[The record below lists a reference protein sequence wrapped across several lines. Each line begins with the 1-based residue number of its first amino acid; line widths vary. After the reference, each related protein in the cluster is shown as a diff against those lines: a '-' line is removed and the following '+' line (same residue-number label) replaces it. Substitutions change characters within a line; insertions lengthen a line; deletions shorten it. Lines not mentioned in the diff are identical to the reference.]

1 MQKAGIFLCDQSIN
15 KKMENDD
22 IKNNRQN
29 VNDEFIHR
37 HHRHNRI
44 WSGLILI
51 GIGGVLIAQKL
62 GAYIPDWILS
72 WHMLLIV
79 IGLFI
84 LVRSNFKNAGGFIM
98 MLVGAAFLL
107 TDVIPSVNVHDFIW
121 PGVLIIIGLGFILRP
136 RVPVSRKK
144 WEKWKDYKWE
154 HYTQPEYVQPEP
166 VPADVRDSSEFV
178 EINAVFGGVKKIV
191 LSKNFRGGE
200 INTFMG
206 GAEINL
212 QQADVKQPVTLEVNN
227 VFGGTKIIIPSN
239 WDIKNEVTAVFGG
252 VEDKRNINL
261 PTPDVSKSLILRGTC
276 VFGGIEIKN
285 F

>member
-1 MQKAGIFLCDQSIN
+1 
-15 KKMENDD
+15 MENDN
-22 IKNNRQN
+22 IKKYQ
-29 VNDEFIHR
+29 EKIYKQ
-37 HHRHNRI
+37 HRHNHI
-44 WSGLILI
+44 FGGLIFI
-51 GIGGVLIAQKL
+51 AAGGLLLARRL
-62 GAYIPDWILS
+62 GADIPDWLLS
-72 WHMLLIV
+72 WPMFLIAIGLLISV
-79 IGLFI
+79 KSNFRNSGGYIMI
-84 LVRSNFKNAGGFIM
+84 LVGC
-98 MLVGAAFLL
+98 AFLL
-107 TDVIPSVNVHDFIW
+107 SDIIPNVDMRNFIW
-121 PGVLIIIGLGFILRP
+121 PGVLIIIGLAFILRP
-136 RVPVSRKK
+136 RVPVKNRRWRRWEEYQQGNNKWSK
-144 WEKWKDYKWE
+144 WEDYQPE
-154 HYTQPEYVQPEP
+154 NYTQTEQQYVTPEVT
-166 VPADVRDSSEFV
+166 DSSEFV
-178 EINAVFGGVKKIV
+178 EINAVFGGIKKIV

-261 PTPDVSKSLILRGTC
+261 PTPDISKALILRGTC

>member
-1 MQKAGIFLCDQSIN
+1 
-15 KKMENDD
+15 MENDD
-22 IKNNRQN
+22 IKNNVKN
-29 VNDEFIHR
+29 SDEDLKEQVIYR
-37 HHRHNRI
+37 HHHHNRI
-44 WSGLILI
+44 FGGLILI
-51 GIGGVLIAQKL
+51 AVGGVLLARKL

-72 WHMLLIV
+72 WHTLLIV
-79 IGLFI
+79 FGLFI
-84 LVRSNFKNAGGFIM
+84 AARSNFKNAGGFIM
-98 MLVGAAFLL
+98 MLVGAAFLV
-107 TDVIPSVNVHDFIW
+107 TDVIPNVNLNDFIW
-121 PGVLIIIGLGFILRP
+121 PGVLIIIGIAFILKP
-136 RVPVSRKK
+136 RVHITGKRK

-154 HYTQPEYVQPEP
+154 HYAQPEYVQPVP
-166 VPADVRDSSEFV
+166 VVATSDVRDGSEFI

-212 QQADVKQPVTLEVNN
+212 QQADVKQAVTLEVNN

-239 WDIKNEVTAVFGG
+239 WDIKNEVTTVFGG

-261 PTPDVSKSLILRGTC
+261 PTPDASKSLILRGTC